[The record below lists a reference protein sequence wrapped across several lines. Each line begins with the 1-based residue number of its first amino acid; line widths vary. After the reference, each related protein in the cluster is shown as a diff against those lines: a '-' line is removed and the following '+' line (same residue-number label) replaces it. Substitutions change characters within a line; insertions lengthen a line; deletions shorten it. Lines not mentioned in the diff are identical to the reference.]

1 LRFLNGFLQSTHCG
15 VVIGEAAILVE
26 IFQLR

>member
-1 LRFLNGFLQSTHCG
+1 LNGFLQSTHCG